1 MRAYRSHVS
10 GAVTREAGHRRD
22 RNPDRSGVGVWLA
35 ALAALAALPALVTEV
50 TASGFGTRTTLHQ
63 LATISPAG
71 ERESP

>member
-10 GAVTREAGHRRD
+10 GAVTWEAGHRRD
-22 RNPDRSGVGVWLA
+22 RDPDRSVVGVWLA
-35 ALAALAALPALVTEV
+35 VLATLPALVAEV